1 MPRTLGDGVMHVS
14 EFSAIVEVNDEL
26 PVVDYKSKITSA
38 DIEIGKHCS
47 SIIEDGSTLQMG
59 IGAIPDAVM
68 EQLEGHKDL
77 GVHTEMFSNGVIDLV
92 KKGVITN
99 RFKKKHRQK
108 NVTTF
113 AIGSKELY
121 AFINDHPEFE
131 FLESDYVNDAYII
144 AKNPKVVAINSAI
157 EIDITGQV
165 CADSIGTYQYSG
177 VGGQMDFIRGANL
190 SVGGKPIIALSSTT
204 NKGESK
210 IVPFL
215 KPGAGVVTTRAHVHY
230 VITEYGIAYL
240 FGKNLKQ
247 RAYALIDIAHPSH
260 HKKHITLIGAGIMSA
275 TLGILLNELNPE
287 FEIEFFE
294 RMDQVAAESSDAWN
308 NAGTGHSAF
317 CELNYTSEIDGQI
330 DISKAVKIATQ
341 FEMSK
346 SFWAY
351 LVSKRFIENPESF
364 INNIPHISFVW
375 GEENVD
381 FLRRRAHLMQ
391 AHPLFSEMRFS
402 NQHDVLLEWMPLV
415 MQSRKPDEVL
425 AATKMDIGT
434 DVNFGNLTR
443 VLFNYLESLPNVTLH
458 LNHEL
463 RDLEKIENGQWR
475 LKVKDEL
482 NDVKKYI
489 DTDFVFLGAGG
500 GSLPLLD
507 KSDIEEAKGYG
518 GF

>member
-1 MPRTLGDGVMHVS
+1 LFVSANTREAVNDDRGDYIPVFLSEIPRLFNQHILELDVALVHVSPPDKHGFCSLGVSVDITKSAVRNSKYVIAQVNPQMPRTLGDGVMHVS

-260 HKKHITLIGAGIMSA
+260 REAL
-275 TLGILLNELNPE
+275 EQE
-287 FEIEFFE
+287 
-294 RMDQVAAESSDAWN
+294 
-308 NAGTGHSAF
+308 AF
-317 CELNYTSEIDGQI
+317 ARFG
-330 DISKAVKIATQ
+330 
-341 FEMSK
+341 
-346 SFWAY
+346 
-351 LVSKRFIENPESF
+351 KRFF
-364 INNIPHISFVW
+364 
-375 GEENVD
+375 
-381 FLRRRAHLMQ
+381 
-391 AHPLFSEMRFS
+391 
-402 NQHDVLLEWMPLV
+402 
-415 MQSRKPDEVL
+415 
-425 AATKMDIGT
+425 
-434 DVNFGNLTR
+434 
-443 VLFNYLESLPNVTLH
+443 
-458 LNHEL
+458 
-463 RDLEKIENGQWR
+463 
-475 LKVKDEL
+475 
-482 NDVKKYI
+482 
-489 DTDFVFLGAGG
+489 
-500 GSLPLLD
+500 
-507 KSDIEEAKGYG
+507 
-518 GF
+518 